1 MKYWKMSLLLTSL
14 VLLLTACEKSL
25 IDDESVSD
33 SNDDANVV
41 LKLSAYEQLPFGT
54 RSTKDISALC
64 SRLNVAFFQNST
76 KVSTVS
82 QKEGDSDF
90 GTVSL
95 SLAEGTYQV
104 VIIAHN
110 CDGSATITSEEKV
123 TFPSNI
129 VSDTFYY
136 YGTLTVSNAQTVYNI
151 ELKRAVSMFRLELTS
166 DLPANA
172 AKIRFYYTGGSS
184 TFSPYSGY
192 GCVNSR
198 QTVMMNVSAGQR
210 VFEVYTLPHEETDV
224 LKIVVSV
231 YNSNDDVLAEHTFE
245 NVPVTRNKITQYTG
259 EFLGG
264 NSRTG
269 SSFNLTAN
277 DEWEGK
283 DNYTF

>member
-1 MKYWKMSLLLTSL
+1 MKYWKMSLLLTTL

-25 IDDESVSD
+25 IDDDSVSD
-33 SNDDANVV
+33 SNDDATVV

-129 VSDTFYY
+129 VSDTFCPLF
-136 YGTLTVSNAQTVYNI
+136 GGRCTPEDPVGPCMVSSEGAC
-151 ELKRAVSMFRLELTS
+151 
-166 DLPANA
+166 A
-172 AKIRFYYTGGSS
+172 AAYKY
-184 TFSPYSGY
+184 
-192 GCVNSR
+192 
-198 QTVMMNVSAGQR
+198 Q
-210 VFEVYTLPHEETDV
+210 V
-224 LKIVVSV
+224 L
-231 YNSNDDVLAEHTFE
+231 
-245 NVPVTRNKITQYTG
+245 
-259 EFLGG
+259 
-264 NSRTG
+264 
-269 SSFNLTAN
+269 
-277 DEWEGK
+277 
-283 DNYTF
+283 